1 MKKFFVVGISL
12 LLFTVSVQAE
22 TMYVADIVKITLRT
36 GPGADH
42 RVTAMLQTGQE
53 VETVQS
59 EDEWTLVK
67 LASGK
72 EGWVLSRLLTTD
84 KPKTLLLEQTVEKN
98 KQLTSQVID
107 LTNKN
112 EKLGEANKGLENQLA
127 QLKKKLEET
136 GRAYETLQKESS
148 EFLNLQSKYQKS
160 AQELDVQVKKASE
173 LEAEIEKLDSNRNI
187 KWFLIGAAVLL
198 VGFLLGLSTKRQR
211 RRYMLL

>member
-1 MKKFFVVGISL
+1 MKNFIVVGISL
-12 LLFTVSVQAE
+12 LLFSVSVQAE

-42 RVTAMLQTGQE
+42 RVVAMLQTGQE
-53 VETVQS
+53 VETLRS

-72 EGWVLSRLLTTD
+72 EGWVISRLLTSD
-84 KPKTLLLEQTVEKN
+84 KPKTVLLEQTVEKS
-98 KQLTSQVID
+98 KALAAQVSD

-112 EKLGEANKGLENQLA
+112 QKLSEANKGLENQLV
-127 QLKKKLEET
+127 QLQKKLEET
-136 GRAYETLQKESS
+136 GRAYEELQKESS
-148 EFLNLQSKYQKS
+148 EFLNLQSKYKKS
-160 AQELDVQVKKASE
+160 AQELDVQVKKAVE
-173 LEAEIEKLDSNRNI
+173 LEAEIEKLSSNRNV

>member
-1 MKKFFVVGISL
+1 MKNFIVVGISL
-12 LLFTVSVQAE
+12 LLFSVSVQAE

-42 RVTAMLQTGQE
+42 RVVAMLQTGQE
-53 VETVQS
+53 VETLRS

-72 EGWVLSRLLTTD
+72 EGWVISRLLTSD
-84 KPKTLLLEQTVEKN
+84 KPKTVLLEQTVEKS
-98 KQLTSQVID
+98 KALAAQVSD

-112 EKLGEANKGLENQLA
+112 QKLSEANKGLENQLV
-127 QLKKKLEET
+127 QLQKKLEET
-136 GRAYETLQKESS
+136 GRAYEELQKESS
-148 EFLNLQSKYQKS
+148 EFLNLQSKYKKS
-160 AQELDVQVKKASE
+160 AQELDVQVKKAVE
-173 LEAEIEKLDSNRNI
+173 LEAEIEKLSSNRNV

-211 RRYMLL
+211 RRYMML